1 MARKV
6 RCSCGRTFWV
16 STPQMGKA
24 QCLCGALHA
33 PQLFDNLSDSGG
45 TVVSLSV
52 PGELGPESVTEEE
65 SFRLTEA
72 AEPQTAASTSPASG
86 GTVFSSKKYGYSFS
100 VSGRGWRR
108 SSPKVER
115 KRGADVAVQ
124 HADIGLIKCVVSE
137 CKLDVNTVYE
147 RLGMAC
153 EIEVE
158 DFKLISKS
166 KETVA
171 GCPGAVFEY
180 EGNFAGGDGTK
191 YKIIRYAFLR
201 GGLLFQVLGPA
212 PSKTFK
218 RLKDE
223 TIAAVASFVFDNG
236 GGNTS

>member
-52 PGELGPESVTEEE
+52 PGELGPDTVTEEE
-65 SFRLTEA
+65 TFRLTEA
-72 AEPQTAASTSPASG
+72 ATPQEAASTSSTAPD
-86 GTVFSSKKYGYSFS
+86 TVFSSKQFGYSFS
-100 VSGRGWRR
+100 MSSHGWRR

-124 HADIGLIKCVVSE
+124 HDEIGLIKCVVSE
-137 CKLDVNTVYE
+137 CKLDVDTVYE
-147 RLGMAC
+147 RLGVAC

-158 DFKLISKS
+158 DF
-166 KETVA
+166 
-171 GCPGAVFEY
+171 
-180 EGNFAGGDGTK
+180 
-191 YKIIRYAFLR
+191 
-201 GGLLFQVLGPA
+201 
-212 PSKTFK
+212 
-218 RLKDE
+218 
-223 TIAAVASFVFDNG
+223 
-236 GGNTS
+236 